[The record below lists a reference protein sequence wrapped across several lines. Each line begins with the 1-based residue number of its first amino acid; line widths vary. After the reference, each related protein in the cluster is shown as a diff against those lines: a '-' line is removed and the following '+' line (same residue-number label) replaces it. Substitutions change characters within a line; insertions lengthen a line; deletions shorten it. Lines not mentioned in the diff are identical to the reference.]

1 MTELKRATQLAWR
14 RHLLSPVGVEGMLYL
29 REMSPR
35 VGGGDST
42 AIVFSSGKAEG
53 YREALDRISDVIS
66 AEPIKQED
74 LDNP

>member
-1 MTELKRATQLAWR
+1 
-14 RHLLSPVGVEGMLYL
+14 MLYL